1 MRAIKGGDAGF
12 FHPLKEGADERSFC
26 TPALLGLPRFQGRNM
41 ATPSEADLARAKAAV
56 GTLLKDLGL
65 AAHLYAV
72 EPRAG
77 KWAVIV
83 ECATGSGW
91 QRVELRAGPELLA
104 AIRGDKDARAGL
116 LAQWQEH
123 LDDCKY
129 D

>member
-1 MRAIKGGDAGF
+1 M
-12 FHPLKEGADERSFC
+12 AD
-26 TPALLGLPRFQGRNM
+26 
-41 ATPSEADLARAKAAV
+41 PSESDLARAKAAV
-56 GTLLKDLGL
+56 GTLLENLGL

-72 EPRAG
+72 EPREG

-104 AIRGDKDARAGL
+104 AIHGDAQARADL
-116 LAQWQEH
+116 LAHWQAH
-123 LDDCKY
+123 LDDCRY

>member
-1 MRAIKGGDAGF
+1 MEA
-12 FHPLKEGADERSFC
+12 
-26 TPALLGLPRFQGRNM
+26 
-41 ATPSEADLARAKAAV
+41 PSEADLSQAKAAV
-56 GTLLKDLGL
+56 GTLLEGLGL

-72 EPRAG
+72 EPRGG

-104 AIRGDKDARAGL
+104 AIHGDAEARADL
-116 LAQWQEH
+116 LAHWHAH
-123 LDDCKY
+123 LDDCMY